1 MYFSLSHWANMV
13 NGYSGF
19 FPRDYDAF
27 VARIEDVPSASSVA
41 ALKRAGV
48 THVTFTC
55 ALYRRQADCDEI
67 LGAVESSPHF
77 HRVVR
82 LQWQGAPAVLY
93 ELR

>member
-27 VARIEDVPSASSVA
+27 VARIEDVPSPSSVA
-41 ALKRAGV
+41 ALKQAGV

-82 LQWQGAPAVLY
+82 LQWQGSPAVLY